1 MGITALE
8 HKPRPDRLI
17 FTDRRIDCGV
27 SKRKNLPGRLF
38 GEVAQGIPAILND
51 RITLEILIYTFES
64 GRELLAHT
72 HSHSGLSMQIRI
84 VDVDIVGAGG
94 GLDVE
99 QRACQGTAPGDR
111 HGSGQL
117 RPVGQCRTKFV
128 LHCPFFISFLEVINL
143 IRIDCG
149 LRRVLRRAAI
159 AITVTTG

>member
-1 MGITALE
+1 MSITKLE
-8 HKPRPDRLI
+8 HKPDRLV

-38 GEVAQGIPAILND
+38 GEVAQGITAILNNK
-51 RITLEILIYTFES
+51 RTLEILICTFES

-72 HSHSGLSMQIRI
+72 HSHSGLSMQIR
-84 VDVDIVGAGG
+84 VVNVDIVGACG

-99 QRACQGTAPGDR
+99 QHTRQGSAPGDR

-149 LRRVLRRAAI
+149 LRRVLRRAAV